1 MRYRRMPIEIES
13 PEQIGYGR
21 ITCNLSES
29 SVTDARLDG
38 LNLALHDLVLAYG
51 DHLGKPELRALLA
64 ADGTHITPDQVL
76 LTVGA
81 AAALFIVNTSL
92 LQPGDHLLVAH
103 PNYATNVETPRALG
117 CDVET
122 IPLHFDE
129 HYRLDIDSLAARL
142 TPRTKLLSLTYPHN
156 PTGQMLTRAELE
168 RIISLVEAHGC
179 TLLMDETYREMAY
192 GEVLPIAADLSPRA
206 ISVSSLSKTY
216 GLPGIRLGWLMTR
229 DAALF
234 ETLLAAKEQIFIANS
249 VVDEEIA
256 YQFLLHKAAHLSRI
270 RAQID
275 QHLRIM
281 QTWFATPDCPLEWI
295 EPQGG
300 VVCFPRIK
308 PSLPVDVDRFYQVLM
323 EHYQTMVGP
332 GHWFEQD
339 RRSMRIGFGWP
350 TTAELQAGLANIA
363 QAVRESM

>member
-1 MRYRRMPIEIES
+1 MHYRRMPIEIES

-29 SVTDARLDG
+29 SVTDARLDT
-38 LNLALHDLVLAYG
+38 LNLHLHDLILAYG
-51 DHLGKPELRALLA
+51 DHLGKPELRALLS
-64 ADGTHITPDQVL
+64 ADGSTITPDQVL

-92 LQPGDHLLVAH
+92 LKPGDHLLVAH

-117 CDVET
+117 CDVQT
-122 IPLHFDE
+122 IPLGFEDG
-129 HYRLDIDSLAARL
+129 YRLDIDSLAAHL
-142 TPRTKLLSLTYPHN
+142 TSRTKLLSLTYPHN
-156 PTGQMLTRAELE
+156 PTGQMLTRSDLE
-168 RIISLVEAHGC
+168 RILTLVESHGC
-179 TLLMDETYREMAY
+179 YLLMDETYREMAY

-229 DAALF
+229 DADLF
-234 ETLLAAKEQIFIANS
+234 QTFLAAKEQIFIANS

-256 YQFLLHKAAHLSRI
+256 YQYLLNKTAHLTRI
-270 RAQID
+270 RAHIN
-275 QHLRIM
+275 QHFRIM
-281 QTWFATPDCPLEWI
+281 QDWFTAPDCPLEWI

-308 PSLPVDVDRFYQVLM
+308 PMLPVDVDQFYRVLM
-323 EHYQTMVGP
+323 ERYQTMVGP

-350 TTAELQAGLANIA
+350 TTAELQTGLANIA